1 MWNKFIEHICKKFNL
16 VFEFQI
22 NRTDSFC
29 FSYFLER
36 NKEEEEKQNKKKNV
50 LKKRSQRHTTEWYR
64 WKKSRDE

>member
-36 NKEEEEKQNKKKNV
+36 NKEEEKQNKKKNV